1 MSTHSLDPTDRVTT
15 NEPSSRRWWI
25 LAAAVTVQTTVSIIV
40 QGYPAVVPFVKQ
52 DLHLTLAEV
61 GVFASIPG
69 IGMAMGVLAAG
80 WAVDHFGDRSVLLYG
95 GLATGLVALAALL
108 SPSYGIL
115 LFGLVIVG
123 VGAATPTPAGSTAV
137 MLEFASHRRALV
149 MSFRQTGV
157 PAGGAIAALALP
169 LIAIH
174 QGWRAA
180 IAVAALTAVVGA
192 VLCGVFYRIAGTR
205 GDPPPVAEKGA
216 PRFRSLFTRDLAFVG
231 GSGIMLV
238 MGQYC
243 LVSYLVLFLNQT
255 WGVPL
260 VLASTFLAATQ
271 LAGAVGRPFWGW
283 FSDMFVGGSRKLA
296 LVYVSVIGAASI
308 VAIAWLPRGSPFIL
322 MLIAIVVAGGCVIGW
337 NGVWITLLAESAPP
351 GLRARSIAA
360 GLTINQPTILLGPW
374 LFGLFVEATGSYRLG
389 WTVLA
394 ALIVSAAWLITRAGE
409 PRYAALAPTAHAPA

>member
-1 MSTHSLDPTDRVTT
+1 MSTPSLDPTDRVTV
-15 NEPSSRRWWI
+15 NEPSGRRWWI

-40 QGYPAVVPFVKQ
+40 QGYPAVVPFVKA

-69 IGMAMGVLAAG
+69 LGMAMGVLAAG

-115 LFGLVIVG
+115 LFALVIVG

-180 IAVAALTAVVGA
+180 IAVAAITAVVGA
-192 VLCGVFYRIAGTR
+192 LLCGVFYRIAGTR
-205 GDPPPVAEKGA
+205 RDPPPVAEKDA

-231 GSGIMLV
+231 VSGIMLV

-296 LVYVSVIGAASI
+296 LVYVSAIGAAAI
-308 VAIAWLPRGSPFIL
+308 AAIAWLPPGSPFIF
-322 MLIAIVVAGGCVIGW
+322 MLIAIVIAGGCVVGW

-351 GLRARSIAA
+351 GLRARSIAT

-394 ALIVSAAWLITRAGE
+394 ALILSAAWLITRTGE
-409 PRYAALAPTAHAPA
+409 PRYAALVPTAQAPA

>member
-1 MSTHSLDPTDRVTT
+1 MSTHSLDPTDLATASDVSR
-15 NEPSSRRWWI
+15 RRWWI

-40 QGYPAVVPFVKQ
+40 QGYPAVVPFVKN

-69 IGMAMGVLAAG
+69 LGMACGVLAAG
-80 WAVDHFGDRSVLLYG
+80 WAVDRFGDRTVLLCG
-95 GLATGLVALAALL
+95 GFATGLIALAALL
-108 SPSYGIL
+108 APSYGIL
-115 LFGLVIVG
+115 LFGLLLVG

-169 LIAIH
+169 LIAVH
-174 QGWRAA
+174 HGWRAA
-180 IAVAALTAVVGA
+180 IAVAAVTALLGA
-192 VLCGVFYRIAGTR
+192 VACAVFYRIAGTR
-205 GDPPPVAEKGA
+205 SDLHPVLDSGA
-216 PRFRSLFTRDLAFVG
+216 PRFRSLFTRDLAYTGVA
-231 GSGIMLV
+231 GIMLV

-243 LVSYLVLFLNQT
+243 LVSFLVLFLNQT

-260 VLASTFLAATQ
+260 VLASVFLAATQ

-296 LVYVSVIGAASI
+296 LVYVSVIGSASI
-308 VAIAWLPRGSPFIL
+308 LAIAWLPRGAPFVL
-322 MLIAIVVAGGCVIGW
+322 MLVAIVVAGACVVGW
-337 NGVWITLLAESAPP
+337 NGVWITLLAEAAPAR
-351 GLRARSIAA
+351 LRARSIAA
-360 GLTINQPTILLGPW
+360 GLTINQPMILVGPW
-374 LFGLFVEATGSYRLG
+374 LFGLFVEATGSYQLG

-394 ALIVSAAWLITRAGE
+394 VLILSAAWLITRVGE
-409 PRYAALAPTAHAPA
+409 PRYAALTPVAQARA

>member
-1 MSTHSLDPTDRVTT
+1 MSTHSLDPTDLVATSD
-15 NEPSSRRWWI
+15 PSGRRWWI

-69 IGMAMGVLAAG
+69 LGMAMGVLAAG

-95 GLATGLVALAALL
+95 GLATGLLALAALL

-115 LFGLVIVG
+115 LFGLLLVG

-180 IAVAALTAVVGA
+180 IAVAALTALVGA
-192 VLCGVFYRIAGTR
+192 VLCGVFYRLAGTR
-205 GDPPPVAEKGA
+205 SDPYPVIEAGA

-231 GSGIMLV
+231 ASGIMLV

-243 LVSYLVLFLNQT
+243 LVSFLVLFLNQT
-255 WGVPL
+255 WRVPL
-260 VLASTFLAATQ
+260 VLASFFLAATQ

-308 VAIAWLPRGSPFIL
+308 LTIAWLPRGSPFII
-322 MLIAIVVAGGCVIGW
+322 MLIAIVVAGACVVGW
-337 NGVWITLLAESAPP
+337 NGVWITLLAESAPA

-360 GLTINQPTILLGPW
+360 GLTINQPSILLGPW
-374 LFGLFVEATGSYRLG
+374 LFGLFVEATGSYQLG

-394 ALIVSAAWLITRAGE
+394 GLILSAAWLITRAGE
-409 PRYAALAPTAHAPA
+409 PRYAALGPAAQAPA

>member
-1 MSTHSLDPTDRVTT
+1 MSTHSLDPAELAAT
-15 NEPSSRRWWI
+15 NDASARRWWI
-25 LAAAVTVQTTVSIIV
+25 LAAAVTVQLTVSIIV

-69 IGMAMGVLAAG
+69 LGMALGVLAAG

-95 GLATGLVALAALL
+95 CFATGVVALAALL

-115 LFGLVIVG
+115 LFGLLLVG

-169 LIAIH
+169 IIAIH
-174 QGWRAA
+174 DGWRAA
-180 IAVAALTAVVGA
+180 IAAAAVTALIGA
-192 VLCGVFYRIAGTR
+192 VLCAVFYRLAGTR
-205 GDPPPVAEKGA
+205 ADQAPVVETGTA
-216 PRFRSLFTRDLAFVG
+216 RFRSLFTRDLAYVG
-231 GSGIMLV
+231 ASGIMLV

-255 WGVPL
+255 WRVPL
-260 VLASTFLAATQ
+260 VLASVFLAATQ

-296 LVYVSVIGAASI
+296 LVAVSVIGAGSI
-308 VAIAWLPRGSPFIL
+308 LAIAWLPAGSPFFL
-322 MLIAIVVAGGCVIGW
+322 MVIAIVIAGGCVVGW

-360 GLTINQPTILLGPW
+360 GLTINQPSILLGPW

-394 ALIVSAAWLITRAGE
+394 GLILSAAWLITRTRE
-409 PRYAALAPTAHAPA
+409 PRYAALTPLARGRR